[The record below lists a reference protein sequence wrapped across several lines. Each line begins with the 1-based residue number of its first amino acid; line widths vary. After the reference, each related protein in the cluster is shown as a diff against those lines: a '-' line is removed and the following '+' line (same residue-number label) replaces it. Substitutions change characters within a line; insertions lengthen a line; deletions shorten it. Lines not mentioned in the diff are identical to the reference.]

1 MLHFG
6 PIRFNWNLAQVFPM
20 YFRYILDA
28 DNTESFYII

>member
-6 PIRFNWNLAQVFPM
+6 SIRFNWNLAQVFPM
-20 YFRYILDA
+20 YLDA